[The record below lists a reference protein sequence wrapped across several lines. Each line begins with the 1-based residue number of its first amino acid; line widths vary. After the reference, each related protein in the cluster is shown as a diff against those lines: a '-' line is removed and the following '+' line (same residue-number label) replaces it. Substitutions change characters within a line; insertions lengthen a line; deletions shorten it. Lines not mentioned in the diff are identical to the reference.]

1 MNIMFKKREKK
12 DNNDDDGQRDT
23 DRNWE
28 DEGSGEGRRGEW
40 WEWGY
45 LQELT
50 IKKKDKRN

>member
-28 DEGSGEGRRGEW
+28 DEGSGEGRRGGMVGMGISARVNNKE
-40 WEWGY
+40 
-45 LQELT
+45 
-50 IKKKDKRN
+50 KR